1 MVFQN
6 GLRTPWK
13 ASLPV
18 PVSAKNFHA
27 GIFVVATEKHT
38 LRTASPPFISI
49 YSVHHILNKMA
60 DDDAGAKDARA
71 AARAAKKAQEKA
83 DRAAKKGGVDEKS
96 GEGDVVKTKAV
107 VQDRTATGI
116 LTSEKN
122 ARDIKVSSFSLSLY
136 GRMLV
141 EDTSLELNYGQRYGL
156 LGRNGCGKSS
166 LLKTIANR
174 EIPLPDHIDTY
185 LLEEE
190 AKPSEATAL
199 EYVINSAKE
208 EMIRLEALA
217 EKLLAERGPDCE
229 ELMDVNDRQSELD
242 PSTFETRAS
251 SILVGLGFN
260 SKTVHKQTKDMSGG
274 WRMRV
279 ALARALFIS
288 PSLLLLDEPTNH
300 LDLEACVWLEDYLSR
315 YPKLLIVVSHS
326 QDFLNGV
333 CTMMMVMQAKKLK
346 SWVSFFLP
354 ASPSPSSFRE
364 LNDAVDLPECPTRVF
379 QQAFERTQPT
389 ISLSFRHVL

>member
-1 MVFQN
+1 
-6 GLRTPWK
+6 
-13 ASLPV
+13 
-18 PVSAKNFHA
+18 
-27 GIFVVATEKHT
+27 
-38 LRTASPPFISI
+38 
-49 YSVHHILNKMA
+49 MA

-83 DRAAKKGGVDEKS
+83 DRAAKKGTAENGKEGG
-96 GEGDVVKTKAV
+96 GEDVVKTKAV

-346 SWVSFFLP
+346 SWVSFF
-354 ASPSPSSFRE
+354 
-364 LNDAVDLPECPTRVF
+364 
-379 QQAFERTQPT
+379 
-389 ISLSFRHVL
+389 

>member
-1 MVFQN
+1 
-6 GLRTPWK
+6 
-13 ASLPV
+13 
-18 PVSAKNFHA
+18 
-27 GIFVVATEKHT
+27 
-38 LRTASPPFISI
+38 
-49 YSVHHILNKMA
+49 MA

-71 AARAAKKAQEKA
+71 AARAAKKAAEKA
-83 DRAAKKGGVDEKS
+83 DRAAKKGPTEAG
-96 GEGDVVKTKAV
+96 GDVEVKAKAV

-166 LLKTIANR
+166 LLKVIANR

-208 EMIRLEALA
+208 EMARLEALA
-217 EKLLAERGPDCE
+217 EKLLAERGPDCD
-229 ELMDVNDRQSELD
+229 ELIEVNDRQSELD

-346 SWVSFFLP
+346 SWVSFGK
-354 ASPSPSSFRE
+354 ASHSEFRQVSRSHVPLCPPQRYKE
-364 LNDAVDLPECPTRVF
+364 RLPEAKPLRS
-379 QQAFERTQPT
+379 R
-389 ISLSFRHVL
+389 

>member
-1 MVFQN
+1 
-6 GLRTPWK
+6 
-13 ASLPV
+13 
-18 PVSAKNFHA
+18 
-27 GIFVVATEKHT
+27 
-38 LRTASPPFISI
+38 
-49 YSVHHILNKMA
+49 MA
-60 DDDAGAKDARA
+60 DDAAAKEARA
-71 AARAAKKAQEKA
+71 AARAAKKAAEKA
-83 DRAAKKGGVDEKS
+83 ERLEKAAAKGGGAVSEDSTPKEKATFQ
-96 GEGDVVKTKAV
+96 V
-107 VQDRTATGI
+107 RTATGI

-166 LLKTIANR
+166 LLKVIANR

-190 AKPSEATAL
+190 AQPSEATAL

-208 EMIRLEALA
+208 EMVKLEALA
-217 EKLLAERGPDCE
+217 EKLLTESGPDSDE
-229 ELMDVNDRQSELD
+229 IMAVYDRQNELD

-260 SKTVHKQTKDMSGG
+260 PTTVHKKTKDMSGG

-288 PSLLLLDEPTNH
+288 PSLLCLDEPTNH

-315 YPKLLIVVSHS
+315 YPKLLIVISHS

-346 SWVSFFLP
+346 YWVSRG
-354 ASPSPSSFRE
+354 AR
-364 LNDAVDLPECPTRVF
+364 RG
-379 QQAFERTQPT
+379 
-389 ISLSFRHVL
+389 